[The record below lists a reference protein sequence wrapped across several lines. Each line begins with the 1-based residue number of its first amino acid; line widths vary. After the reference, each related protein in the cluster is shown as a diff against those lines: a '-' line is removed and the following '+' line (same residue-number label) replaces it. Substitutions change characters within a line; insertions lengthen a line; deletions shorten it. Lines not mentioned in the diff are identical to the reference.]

1 MDSEL
6 WAIYQVELSWSQ
18 FYFSLFF
25 SQLIRQAWYFLQV
38 LFLVQQLTIITVI
51 YWLTDKYFAEHG
63 VNCFSG
69 KSSSTYKYTFFSKV
83 TFQYVLLNN
92 TLLLSP
98 SLSVSLSDRSSI
110 LSLFFVG
117 HVTKIW
123 DKVLSFLTE
132 SSFIGTLVFET
143 QETKNLMVF

>member
-92 TLLLSP
+92 TLLLS
-98 SLSVSLSDRSSI
+98 LSFC
-110 LSLFFVG
+110 LSLWQIQYSF
-117 HVTKIW
+117 
-123 DKVLSFLTE
+123 SFLRG
-132 SSFIGTLVFET
+132 SCNQDLGQSFVFFDWKFFYRNT
-143 QETKNLMVF
+143 SVWNSRN